1 MKSTPAMRN
10 GHGGDFFFTKLS
22 FGRLKDSFHAFFYKK
37 KTGSTVFDKI
47 DQEDTWLKNVGRNR
61 KRHAGG
67 RLNCLHMLKSAG
79 CIPFQPEGSGL
90 RGNYSPNA
98 IP

>member
-1 MKSTPAMRN
+1 MIN

-47 DQEDTWLKNVGRNR
+47 AEENTPLKN
-61 KRHAGG
+61 A
-67 RLNCLHMLKSAG
+67 
-79 CIPFQPEGSGL
+79 SG
-90 RGNYSPNA
+90 NK
-98 IP
+98 

>member
-1 MKSTPAMRN
+1 MQTMKRTAAMRN

-47 DQEDTWLKNVGRNR
+47 TQEETRLKDALG
-61 KRHAGG
+61 K
-67 RLNCLHMLKSAG
+67 K
-79 CIPFQPEGSGL
+79 
-90 RGNYSPNA
+90 
-98 IP
+98 

>member
-1 MKSTPAMRN
+1 MTKRTPAIIN

-47 DQEDTWLKNVGRNR
+47 AQEET
-61 KRHAGG
+61 
-67 RLNCLHMLKSAG
+67 RLN
-79 CIPFQPEGSGL
+79 
-90 RGNYSPNA
+90 NA
-98 IP
+98 LGKK